1 MCVPSVCRCVATVWR
16 TRDTLCC
23 VLTCDD
29 GGRWSVLVA
38 GPRRD
43 AASEA
48 HSREDADARP
58 YELHTAQE
66 VSGGN
71 EGVGSGAAV
80 RSTVS
85 LDPTHQQENAMFY
98 LRAIRD
104 V

>member
-48 HSREDADARP
+48 HREDADARP